1 MKRVVRVT
9 KLKIIISTTTITDK
23 DNNKKLFTI
32 QYSKEELDKI
42 TLDFVTQMNKYIARF
57 NDRISQ
63 TLEEIE
69 KEAKVEIVS
78 PTAET

>member
-1 MKRVVRVT
+1 MVRVT

>member
-1 MKRVVRVT
+1 MVRVT

-69 KEAKVEIVS
+69 KEAKVEIVP